1 MQVCISGCDW
11 TDVSG
16 EESNDKCRRLNKGVR
31 ECNAFIRYS
40 QADRQTSPPAIV
52 ILINVALSAAH
63 GASSSHLASAARPSV
78 HFVKSLHEVSTMP
91 KISTRTV

>member
-1 MQVCISGCDW
+1 MSG
-11 TDVSG
+11 G
-16 EESNDKCRRLNKGVR
+16 ESNDKCRRLDREVR

-40 QADRQTSPPAIV
+40 QPDRETSPPAIV

-63 GASSSHLASAARPSV
+63 GGSSSHLAASAARPSV

-91 KISTRTV
+91 KISTRTIYL